1 MFSQLNLEFVS
12 QLFMQQSLEL
22 YMCCNA
28 NNLSVKSHFM
38 VVSIV
43 LVTQDFRIN
52 QKLNQY
58 TVKTHAMSR

>member
-12 QLFMQQSLEL
+12 QLFMQQ
-22 YMCCNA
+22 N

-43 LVTQDFRIN
+43 LVTQDFRMETIN

-58 TVKTHAMSR
+58 TV